1 MISRHVNFDLARTI
15 EPWLEDGRLSKVFI
29 SAHSSFRVF
38 ATYLTMTIGNGMG
51 VTEGVVGVVVGV
63 VVSFEEEEM
72 IESLLELT
80 GSE

>member
-1 MISRHVNFDLARTI
+1 
-15 EPWLEDGRLSKVFI
+15 
-29 SAHSSFRVF
+29 
-38 ATYLTMTIGNGMG
+38 MTIGNGMG